1 MTKKIPFFDYPQLF
15 NSYEQDLTNI
25 FKDVGKRGAFI
36 MQKDLEEFET
46 NLSDYTGAKH
56 AIGVANATDGLQIC
70 LMAGMLSNQG
80 EVLIS
85 SHTMI
90 ATASAIHYAGGTPVP
105 VECGKN
111 LMIDI
116 NSAEEALTDKTVA
129 IMPTQLNG
137 RTCDM
142 DEIMNFAS
150 KNNLSIYE
158 DAAQALGSKFKN
170 KHAGTFGVASAI
182 SLYPAKIL
190 GCLGDGGA
198 ILTNDSDIYERIV
211 LLRDHGRDSKSG
223 EVISWGFNSRL
234 DNIQAAFLNYFF
246 SKYDEVILKRRHF
259 AQLYHEGLKEIEEIY
274 LPEPPNN
281 GDHFDVF
288 QNYEIQAKNRDNLRE
303 FLLKNGIGTLI
314 QWGGKAIHQFKGIG
328 IEKNLPVTDQI
339 FSEILMLPLNLFIS
353 ENDVK
358 YIIDKIKNFYIKN

>member
-1 MTKKIPFFDYPQLF
+1 MNKKIPFFDYPQLF

-46 NLSDYTGAKH
+46 NLSAYTEAKH

-70 LMAGMLSNQG
+70 LMAGEQSNQG

-116 NSAEEALTDKTVA
+116 SSAEKALTEKTVA

-142 DEIMNFAS
+142 DEIMNFAI
-150 KNNLSIYE
+150 KNNLAIYE

-198 ILTNDSDIYERIV
+198 ILTNDSDVYERII
-211 LLRDHGRDSKSG
+211 LLRDHGRDPNSG

-246 SKYDEVILKRRHF
+246 SKYDEVISKRRYF
-259 AQLYHEGLKEIEEIY
+259 AQLYDQGLKEIEEIY

-288 QNYEIQAKNRDNLRE
+288 QNYEIQAENRNQLRE
-303 FLLKNGIGTLI
+303 YLHDCGIGSMI
-314 QWGGKAIHQFKGIG
+314 QWSGKAIHQFRNLGFKENCPYTDGLF
-328 IEKNLPVTDQI
+328 EK
-339 FSEILMLPLNLFIS
+339 ILMIPLNMFIS
-353 ENDVK
+353 DDDVFE
-358 YIIDKIKNFYIKN
+358 IIKTIKNFYNK

>member
-1 MTKKIPFFDYPQLF
+1 MSKKIPFFDYPQLF
-15 NSYEQDLTNI
+15 KSHEKELSSV

-36 MQKDLEEFET
+36 MQKDLEEFES
-46 NLSDYTGAKH
+46 NISKYTGARH

-70 LMAGMLSNQG
+70 LMAGGLINQG

-90 ATASAIHYAGGTPVP
+90 ATASAIHYAGGIPVP
-105 VECGKN
+105 VECGKD

-116 NSAEEALTDKTVA
+116 NSAKEALTDKTIA

-142 DEIMNFAS
+142 DEILNFA
-150 KNNLSIYE
+150 KKHNLMIFE

-170 KHAGTFGVASAI
+170 KHAGTFGIASAI

-190 GCLGDGGA
+190 GCLGDGGI
-198 ILTNDSDIYERIV
+198 ILTDDSQVYEKIL

-246 SKYDEVILKRRHF
+246 SKYEEVVSKRRYI
-259 AQLYHEGLKEIEEIY
+259 ASLYDEGLREIDEIC

-288 QNYEIQAKNRDNLRE
+288 QNYEIQAKDRNNLID
-303 FLLKNGIGTLI
+303 FLSQKGIGTLI

-328 IEKNLPVTDQI
+328 IEKDLPITDRI

-353 ENDVK
+353 EDDVK
-358 YIIDKIKNFYIKN
+358 YIINNVKNYYSKN